1 MNHSRY
7 DKNRLWRQENLT
19 AVLVD
24 YQNLYDLLSK
34 RLTEETH
41 PDEFI
46 VEMLEELNRY
56 LQGKDLFQIAISNAY
71 ADFGALQGDGL
82 FIQKTLYQQGFTPIF
97 VPNNI
102 DSNAPATQMCVDAGN
117 LLHTRPEIDSYVL
130 ISGNGVQLPLVQQI
144 KGYGRNLLV
153 VTLELHAELDRSQQF
168 GHETF
173 LNASDL
179 LSEGARRQLGDISKN
194 TESARNGNYGRRLAR
209 SSYTVQRD
217 VEYQEVTDTIAYET
231 LRVIEDHF
239 GQYDEVYLTPLLRKL
254 SESLDDHQNDPK
266 SIINKLEDAG
276 AVWLEK
282 RRGFPY
288 DYTVLLVD
296 SEHPDVLQIREELDQ
311 RGPVDYNSEYSAENG
326 YSDDNMEFEDESSF
340 EEGKSYLSGD
350 GGSLADKTADSLGS
364 ESELNKE

>member
-34 RLTEETH
+34 RLSDETH

-46 VEMLEELNRY
+46 VDMLEELHRY
-56 LQGKDLFQIAISNAY
+56 LQGKDLFQLAISCAY
-71 ADFGALQGDGL
+71 ADFGSLQGDGL
-82 FIQKTLYQQGFTPIF
+82 FIQKTLYQQGF
-97 VPNNI
+97 VPKFIPTNI
-102 DSNAPATQMCVDAGN
+102 DASAPSLQLCIDAGD
-117 LLHTRPEIDSYVL
+117 LIYSRPDVDSFVL
-130 ISGNGVQLPLVQQI
+130 ISGDSVQLPLVQQL
-144 KGYGRNLLV
+144 KGHGKNVLV
-153 VTLELHAELDRSQQF
+153 VSLETHTELERSHLF

-173 LNASDL
+173 LNAGDL
-179 LSEGARRQLGDISKN
+179 LSEGARRQLGDTAKAS
-194 TESARNGNYGRRLAR
+194 EAARNGNFGRRFTRTAH
-209 SSYTVQRD
+209 TVQRD
-217 VEYQEVTDTIAYET
+217 VAYHEVTDSIAYET
-231 LRVIEDHF
+231 LRVVEEHF

-254 SESLDDHQNDPK
+254 SESLEDHLNDPK

-296 SEHPDVLQIREELDQ
+296 SEHPDVIQIREESEQ
-311 RGPVDYNSEYSAENG
+311 RGPIEY
-326 YSDDNMEFEDESSF
+326 
-340 EEGKSYLSGD
+340 GD
-350 GGSLADKTADSLGS
+350 GFGAAPAYDKDGPDLREDSAFNGPGTFPVGNSGELNDDTADPLDS
-364 ESELNKE
+364 ENELNKE